1 MDSLCGKECFSYKA
15 ERLFLLASAMV
26 SSKEAKQIA
35 PLKSPSSS
43 LAATRAACQVL
54 QGVLGALFVVIPG
67 ALLGRSES
75 ASSLNRRSQDGSSL
89 FDVTV
94 LRIAASFLEEELQEA
109 RRILFKIF
117 AVEHGGSNKEHGRG
131 SAIWS

>member
-1 MDSLCGKECFSYKA
+1 MGKMYAPAESGREVDSLCGKGCFSSKA
-15 ERLFLLASAMV
+15 ERVFLLKLQQW
-26 SSKEAKQIA
+26 SSQSEEAKQIA

-75 ASSLNRRSQDGSSL
+75 ASSLNRRSQDGSLL

-94 LRIAASFLEEELQEA
+94 SRIAAIFLEVEL
-109 RRILFKIF
+109 
-117 AVEHGGSNKEHGRG
+117 
-131 SAIWS
+131 